1 MSEDQKTSECS
12 EKIYD
17 YSRGT
22 VVCVDNGIVIEERLV
37 DQGPYWR
44 AYTPEEREVKIQSGT
59 PSQLPEDSLIETTF
73 MTSRSDF
80 NLSEYAKVPIAKVR
94 EFSRLKRWNE
104 RIKIEAGS
112 RTYINTQKIIANAA
126 KKLGIPEYVVI
137 DAKKILKN
145 AIKEGI
151 YRHGYP
157 LAAIAVACL
166 LYAARKNKIYLS
178 LYDVEKI
185 TLTRRD
191 FVLMKRFYRKLVE
204 EYGRVWSDVDQ
215 IISSSCSKLSLP
227 QDVEETAKEI
237 YRMSLETGASSGK
250 SPYIIAAACIYIA
263 VRIHD
268 IPISQRELA
277 LALSV
282 SEASIRG
289 RAMDILKKMGLK
301 VEKLDDGIEE
311 LKKKIGGKLKKVVLI
326 E

>member
-1 MSEDQKTSECS
+1 MSEDQKTFECS

-22 VVCVDNGIVIEERLV
+22 VVCADNGVVIEERLV

-44 AYTPEEREVKIQSGT
+44 AYTPEERETKIHAGT
-59 PSQLPEDSLIETTF
+59 SSQLPEDSSIVTTF
-73 MTSRSDF
+73 MMSRYDF
-80 NLSEYAKVPIAKVR
+80 NLSKYEKVSIARVR
-94 EFSRLKRWNE
+94 EFSRLKKWDE
-104 RIKIEAGS
+104 RVKIEAGS
-112 RTYINTQKIIANAA
+112 RTYINAQKNIINTA
-126 KKLGIPEYVVI
+126 KKLSLPEYVVD

-151 YRHGYP
+151 YRYGYS
-157 LAAIAVACL
+157 LAVIAVACL
-166 LYAARKNKIYLS
+166 LYAARKNRIYLS

-185 TLTRRD
+185 MPTKKDYILVR
-191 FVLMKRFYRKLVE
+191 KFYRKLIE

-215 IISSSCSKLSLP
+215 IISSACSKLSLP

-250 SPYIIAAACIYIA
+250 SPYTIAAACIYIA
-263 VRIHD
+263 VRIHY

-282 SEASIRG
+282 SEVSIRG
-289 RAMDILKKMGLK
+289 RSTDILKKMGLK

-311 LKKKIGGKLKKVVLI
+311 LKKRIGDKLKRVALI
-326 E
+326 K